1 MELPIT
7 GHTKLTALLGKP
19 VAHSL
24 SPLMHNEAFHLL
36 GLDYVYLCFEVD
48 ETSLPDV
55 VKGLRFAGIRGFNL
69 TMPNKNRTP
78 AYIRGTITFSSS
90 VSLGRRLYCWK
101 IKPSILFRISAS

>member
-48 ETSLPDV
+48 ETS
-55 VKGLRFAGIRGFNL
+55 AGCG
-69 TMPNKNRTP
+69 
-78 AYIRGTITFSSS
+78 
-90 VSLGRRLYCWK
+90 
-101 IKPSILFRISAS
+101 